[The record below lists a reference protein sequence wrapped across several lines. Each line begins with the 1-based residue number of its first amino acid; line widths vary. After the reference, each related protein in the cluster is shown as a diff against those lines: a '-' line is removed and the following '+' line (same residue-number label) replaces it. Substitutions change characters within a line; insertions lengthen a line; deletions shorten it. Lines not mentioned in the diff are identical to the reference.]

1 MTRQA
6 GELLS
11 RGDAL
16 GASVGFRQSAQ
27 AILELDGVEVA
38 EMRPDVSDAMAAA
51 ERGMDLAEGAMAS
64 EAARTDAAITAAV
77 APFTEQLAVMATDI
91 ASESAAEAVK
101 EATARVE
108 QWKARAK
115 RVEADLAASADAVA
129 DLELAALEAKQQQA
143 ASKGSRGGTAPTQR
157 QHQVRKQSGGGGCCG
172 GKPN

>member
-1 MTRQA
+1 
-6 GELLS
+6 
-11 RGDAL
+11 
-16 GASVGFRQSAQ
+16 
-27 AILELDGVEVA
+27 
-38 EMRPDVSDAMAAA
+38 
-51 ERGMDLAEGAMAS
+51 MAS

-115 RVEADLAASADAVA
+115 RVEADLAASADAVV

-143 ASKGSRGGTAPTQR
+143 ASKGSRGGTDERIFHKNRMPQERFFETRLSICSFKAVSDNPQL
-157 QHQVRKQSGGGGCCG
+157 VKEGSLVI
-172 GKPN
+172 

>member
-1 MTRQA
+1 
-6 GELLS
+6 
-11 RGDAL
+11 
-16 GASVGFRQSAQ
+16 
-27 AILELDGVEVA
+27 
-38 EMRPDVSDAMAAA
+38 
-51 ERGMDLAEGAMAS
+51 MAS

-143 ASKGSRGGTAPTQR
+143 QAASKGSRGGTAPTQR